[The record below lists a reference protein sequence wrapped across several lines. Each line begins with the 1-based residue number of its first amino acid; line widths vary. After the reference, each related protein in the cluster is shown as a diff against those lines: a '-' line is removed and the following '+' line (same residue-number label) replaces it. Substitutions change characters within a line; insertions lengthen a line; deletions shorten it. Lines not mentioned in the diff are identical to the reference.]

1 MLAYWERFV
10 SLFAKSPDESILTL
24 SIQKHALTC
33 LLCRYTTLG
42 LKSVLRLPVHGIV
55 IAMVYAWFT
64 HYCVHIRMT
73 WRTFLLNSY
82 KLRILYAL
90 KEDKQ
95 GENSR
100 HTHSLCETACRLWVH
115 TQHTQRT
122 PLVYTHTAPKTPTQ
136 TPGVES
142 SPNHQKWACLLQKG
156 IRLHTCDSVL
166 DGDAKTIADGMRAR
180 DMLWDRL

>member
-1 MLAYWERFV
+1 M
-10 SLFAKSPDESILTL
+10 
-24 SIQKHALTC
+24 TC

-100 HTHSLCETACRLWVH
+100 HTHSLCETACRLRVH

-122 PLVYTHTAPKTPTQ
+122 PLVYTHTAPKTPTRLQ
-136 TPGVES
+136 MWSHPPTIRSEHACYKKES
-142 SPNHQKWACLLQKG
+142 VCTHATASWM
-156 IRLHTCDSVL
+156 
-166 DGDAKTIADGMRAR
+166 GMRRRLLTACELGTCCGTVCSMPVASLLGVYNFR
-180 DMLWDRL
+180 DLYIWLAV

>member
-1 MLAYWERFV
+1 MKVPNGNYSQQPLHNRTEYLGTV
-10 SLFAKSPDESILTL
+10 SVTRALQVSCLLRDQREYITHN

-33 LLCRYTTLG
+33 LLCRYYTLG

-55 IAMVYAWFT
+55 IAMVYAWFK

-100 HTHSLCETACRLWVH
+100 HTHSLCETACRLRVH
-115 TQHTQRT
+115 TQHTHSGHR
-122 PLVYTHTAPKTPTQ
+122 
-136 TPGVES
+136 
-142 SPNHQKWACLLQKG
+142 
-156 IRLHTCDSVL
+156 
-166 DGDAKTIADGMRAR
+166 
-180 DMLWDRL
+180 